1 MNRLN
6 CTNTCFSWWMFG
18 EESRRNNRKANNRR
32 IYFLLQFIICTR
44 RKKVRIMR
52 ILPFLLLFLIC
63 NILCHG
69 VDATIKVDN
78 RTFSSSPD
86 KYIGLHMKSGVEYS
100 ARLQRI
106 PGDQHLCGGDQ
117 SNVTVPN
124 DGLPSTWDNGERGE
138 INE

>member
-1 MNRLN
+1 
-6 CTNTCFSWWMFG
+6 
-18 EESRRNNRKANNRR
+18 
-32 IYFLLQFIICTR
+32 
-44 RKKVRIMR
+44 MR
-52 ILPFLLLFLIC
+52 ILPVLLLFLIC
-63 NILCHG
+63 NILCHV

-86 KYIGLHMKSGVEYS
+86 KYIGLHMKSGVDYS

-124 DGLPSTWDNGERGE
+124 DGLPSTWDNEERGE
-138 INE
+138 INERIYQYSYHPSSPYLILSSSSLFSISSFSI